1 MYIKTHIT
9 GLAYNDLILTAKDFT
24 ALADILSRA
33 NIIDTK
39 YLEKLD
45 GGYETY
51 CVVLDKATV
60 EGTTKIP
67 ERMYSLADY
76 NRMKDEIAAAKT
88 EKEMENV

>member
-33 NIIDTK
+33 NIVDTK
-39 YLEKLD
+39 YLEKPD

-51 CVVLDKATV
+51 CVVLDKAQL

-67 ERMYSLADY
+67 ERLYSQGDFD
-76 NRMKDEIAAAKT
+76 RMKEELAAAKT
-88 EKEMENV
+88 EKEMKNV